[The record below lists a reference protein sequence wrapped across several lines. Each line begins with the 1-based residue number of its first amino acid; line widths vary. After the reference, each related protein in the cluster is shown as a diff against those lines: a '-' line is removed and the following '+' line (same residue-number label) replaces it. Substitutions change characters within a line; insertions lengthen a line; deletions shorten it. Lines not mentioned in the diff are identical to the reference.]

1 MRMTLVRP
9 TSFNGLS
16 TVVPHEESVSRS
28 SSTIT
33 LGPFSTPPP
42 SPCHISESSSISS
55 FADHFLPHFSTED
68 KDWSAFAYLLDTVEL
83 PDMQTEDEEEEGG
96 LRLEI
101 HEPSLPPTSPS
112 GSTATHASPSPT
124 VSPSPPSPTVSPP
137 SPPATVTPSS
147 PSECE
152 GSCVVNGVR
161 CSTRLNRLCEKR
173 RSSLSKDSQPLLQT
187 KAKRARKQGH

>member
-83 PDMQTEDEEEEGG
+83 PDVQTEDEEEEGG

-124 VSPSPPSPTVSPP
+124 VSPSPPYFIFVQGKTFEFAV
-137 SPPATVTPSS
+137 AKYKFKILRVLFT
-147 PSECE
+147 
-152 GSCVVNGVR
+152 
-161 CSTRLNRLCEKR
+161 KR
-173 RSSLSKDSQPLLQT
+173 GDFIQLRQFVPINIFLIVLPF
-187 KAKRARKQGH
+187 